1 MPSRPVPNL
10 PRNPP
15 EARADGAPGVNGAR
29 AEVSL
34 LGTGSY
40 TPQRVLTNGEMERM
54 VDTSDEWITA
64 RTGIRERRIAA
75 EGEQTSDMAAEAARA
90 ALAQAGVEASELG
103 LLLVATASPDMLFP
117 ATACLV
123 QRKIGAQRAACMDI
137 SAACSGFLYAL
148 ELARQMIGGGGVRY
162 ALVIGAEKLSAFIN
176 WNDRNTCV
184 LFGDGAGAVVLGPRT
199 PDRIGRGILTTYM
212 GSDGE
217 YSDILSLPGGGS
229 RCPISAANV
238 GEKLN
243 TLHMLGKET
252 FKQAVTAMTG
262 ASLEVLNR
270 TGLAA
275 DDIACIIPHQAN
287 VRIIEA
293 IADRLK
299 LPMDRF
305 FLNLARDGNTG
316 AAAVAIALDEAHRAG
331 RIQPGDRVLMIVFG
345 SGLTWAS
352 SIVEW

>member
-1 MPSRPVPNL
+1 MPSRQAPNSR
-10 PRNPP
+10 PSPF
-15 EARADGAPGVNGAR
+15 EAGAAWVPGVT
-29 AEVSL
+29 L

-40 TPQRVLTNGEMERM
+40 TPERVLTNAEMERM
-54 VDTSDEWITA
+54 VDTSDEWITS
-64 RTGIRERRIAA
+64 RTGIKERHIAA
-75 EGEQTSDMAAEAARA
+75 EGEQTSDMAAEAARV
-90 ALAQAGVEASELG
+90 ALEQAGIRAIDVG
-103 LLLVATASPDMLFP
+103 LILVATASPDMLFP

-148 ELARQMIGGGGVRY
+148 EMARHMITGGGIRF
-162 ALVIGAEKLSAFIN
+162 ALVIGAEKLSAFLN
-176 WNDRNTCV
+176 WTDRNTCV
-184 LFGDGAGAVVLGPRT
+184 LFGDGAGAVVLGARPA
-199 PDRIGRGILTTYM
+199 DRIGRGILTTYM

-229 RCPISAANV
+229 RHPISQENV
-238 GEKLN
+238 GQKLN

-262 ASLEVLNR
+262 AAIEVLER
-270 TGLAA
+270 TGLSAG
-275 DDIACIIPHQAN
+275 DIACIIPHQAN

-299 LPMDRF
+299 VPMKRF
-305 FLNLARDGNTG
+305 FLNLDRYGNTG

-331 RIQPGDRVLMIVFG
+331 RIQQGDRVLMIVFG